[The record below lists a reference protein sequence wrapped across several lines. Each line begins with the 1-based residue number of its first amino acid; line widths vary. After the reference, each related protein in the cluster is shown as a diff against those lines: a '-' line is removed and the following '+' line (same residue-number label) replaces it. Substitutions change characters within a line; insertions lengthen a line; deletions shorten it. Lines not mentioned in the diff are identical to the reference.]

1 MKKILINLY
10 LCVAILAVGAS
21 VTGCAQ
27 LQAIET
33 VVTTTVT
40 PTQAI
45 VTANAFNA
53 VKSGATAYLT
63 YCVSTPTDATCS
75 ADNRRK
81 VISYV
86 RSGTAARNQI
96 ETYITSGGTSIP
108 SAVYNTLVVA
118 VNNLKTTPAANYTGA
133 Q

>member
-1 MKKILINLY
+1 MKIFKTLVLISTLY
-10 LCVAILAVGAS
+10 LGA
-21 VTGCAQ
+21 CAQ
-27 LQAIET
+27 LQTLTQVAS
-33 VVTTTVT
+33 TTVT
-40 PTQAI
+40 PTEAI

-53 VKSGATAYLT
+53 IKSGATAFLT
-63 YCVSTPTDATCS
+63 YCASTPTDATCS
-75 ADNRRK
+75 ANNRRN
-81 VISYV
+81 VIAYV

-118 VNNLKTTPAANYTGA
+118 INNLKTTPAANYTGV

>member
-1 MKKILINLY
+1 MKRILILG
-10 LCVAILAVGAS
+10 LCLLAA
-21 VTGCAQ
+21 GCAQ
-27 LQAIET
+27 LQAITT
-33 VVTTTVT
+33 VASATVT
-40 PTQAI
+40 PTEAI

-53 VKSGATAYLT
+53 VKSGATAFLT
-63 YCVSTPTDATCS
+63 YCASTPSDTTCS
-75 ADNRRK
+75 ATNRRN

-118 VNNLKTTPAANYTGA
+118 INNLKTTPAANYTGV

>member
-1 MKKILINLY
+1 MKKILILGFC
-10 LCVAILAVGAS
+10 LFAA
-21 VTGCAQ
+21 GCAQ
-27 LQAIET
+27 LQAITT
-33 VVTTTVT
+33 VASATVT
-40 PTQAI
+40 PTEAI
-45 VTANAFNA
+45 ITANAFNA
-53 VKSGATAYLT
+53 VKSGATAFLT
-63 YCVSTPTDATCS
+63 YCVSTPADNSCS

-108 SAVYNTLVVA
+108 SAIYNTLVIA
-118 VNNLKTTPAANYTGA
+118 INSLKATPAANYTGV